1 MILINP
7 HPSSI
12 TLHPIKPPTTS
23 KLSHTIKNKEKRT
36 IMHTVLKSHILRI
49 IVSIVSMASLS
60 ALCAEAGVKG
70 PVVIVSSYNP
80 GEERM
85 KANIDQFYD
94 KYKAKGGDASN
105 IRVENMN
112 CGILAEATEWQDN
125 LWRLLSKY
133 YTNGQK
139 PSMIVLLG
147 NEASTAFFSLTR
159 NEIKTTPV
167 VVGIR
172 SNNIIRL
179 PKDKNIDIRTWEP
192 KSYSLNRDYKDYK
205 IVGGYVYK
213 LDIPVNLE
221 LLHTLYPDRDS
232 IVFLSDNTIG
242 GVTLKA
248 HFRKVMKNHPHYKI
262 SCIDGRGMS
271 FQEVNN
277 AIHEIRG
284 KKAIIVGTWRMD
296 NSETLT
302 LANTTVSLGNSNRKI
317 PAISLSSTGLGDW
330 AIGGYIPNFR
340 KVGAELADDVIQY
353 EQTGLAPGL
362 HMLENTYQF
371 DYNKLKEFGISKEKL
386 PEDYTLVNEPESI
399 IDAEWFPWAAGI
411 FLFLITALAISLHY
425 LILSKKLEKKLI
437 DRGHELEIARDN
449 AEKANAM
456 KSAFIA
462 NMSHEIRTPLNA
474 IVGFSQLLTEPDI
487 PLSDEEKME
496 YGGYIKV
503 NSDTLL
509 NLVNDILQ
517 ISKMDAKSMEFNI
530 VDADM
535 VEICKTAVESARAN
549 LSEEVSIVA
558 KLPEHPV
565 PVQTDVLRLHQ
576 VFNNLLT
583 NAKKFTEHG
592 TITVAIEDSTKIDEI
607 RISVTDTGCGI
618 PADKADFVFQRFKQ
632 IDSFKQGTGLGL
644 PITRSII
651 ENLGG
656 RIWLDTEYH
665 DGARFV
671 FTHPIRQK
679 E

>member
-1 MILINP
+1 M
-7 HPSSI
+7 
-12 TLHPIKPPTTS
+12 T
-23 KLSHTIKNKEKRT
+23 
-36 IMHTVLKSHILRI
+36 TVLKSHILRI
-49 IVSIVSMASLS
+49 ILSIVTMASLFV
-60 ALCAEAGVKG
+60 LCAEAKVKG

-85 KANIDQFYD
+85 KANINQFSE
-94 KYKAKGGDASN
+94 KYIAKGGDAGN

-112 CGILAEATEWQDN
+112 CGILAEATEWQEH
-125 LWRLLSKY
+125 LWRLLGKY
-133 YTNGQK
+133 YSNGQK

-159 NEIKTTPV
+159 KEIKSTPV

-179 PKDKNIDIRTWEP
+179 PSDKNIDIKTWEP
-192 KSYSLNRDYKDYK
+192 RSYYLNKDYKDYK
-205 IVGGYVYK
+205 IVGGCVYK
-213 LDIPVNLE
+213 LDISVNLE
-221 LLHTLYPDRDS
+221 LLHNLYPDRDS

-248 HFRKVMKNHPHYKI
+248 HFRQIMKSHPHYKI
-262 SCIDGRGMS
+262 EYIDGRNMS

-277 AIHEIRG
+277 AIHDIRG
-284 KKAIIVGTWRMD
+284 KKAILIGTWRMD

-302 LANTTVSLGNSNRKI
+302 LSNTTVSLGNSNRKI
-317 PAISLSSTGLGDW
+317 PAISLSSTGLRDW
-330 AIGGYIPNFR
+330 AIGGYIPDFQN
-340 KVGAELADDVIQY
+340 VGAELADDVIKY

-362 HMLENTYQF
+362 HMLNNIYQF

-411 FLFLITALAISLHY
+411 FIFLVTALTISLHY

-437 DRGHELEIARDN
+437 DRGHELEIARDK
-449 AEKANAM
+449 AEEANAM

-474 IVGFSQLLTEPDI
+474 IVGFSQLLTEPEI
-487 PLSDEEKME
+487 SLSNEEKLE

-517 ISKMDAKSMEFNI
+517 ISRMDAKSMEFNI

-535 VEICKTAVESARAN
+535 VEICRAAVETARAN
-549 LSEEVSIVA
+549 LSPEVSIIA
-558 KLPEHPV
+558 KLPEHTV

-583 NAKKFTEHG
+583 NAKKFTERG
-592 TITVAIEDSTKIDEI
+592 TITVAIEDSVKIDEI

-618 PADKADFVFQRFKQ
+618 PADKADFIFQRFKQ

-644 PITRSII
+644 SITRSII

-656 RIWLDTEYH
+656 RIWLDTEYS

-679 E
+679 I

>member
-1 MILINP
+1 M
-7 HPSSI
+7 
-12 TLHPIKPPTTS
+12 T
-23 KLSHTIKNKEKRT
+23 
-36 IMHTVLKSHILRI
+36 TVLKSHILRI
-49 IVSIVSMASLS
+49 ILSIVTMASLF
-60 ALCAEAGVKG
+60 ALRAEAKVKG

-85 KANIDQFYD
+85 KANINQFCE
-94 KYKAKGGDASN
+94 KYIAKGGDAGN

-112 CGILAEATEWQDN
+112 CGILAEATEWQEH
-125 LWRLLSKY
+125 LWRLLGKY
-133 YTNGQK
+133 YSDGQK
-139 PSMIVLLG
+139 PSMVVLLG
-147 NEASTAFFSLTR
+147 NEASTTFFSLTR
-159 NEIKTTPV
+159 KEIKTTPV

-179 PKDKNIDIRTWEP
+179 PKDKNIDIKTWEP
-192 KSYSLNRDYKDYK
+192 RSYYLNKDYKDYR
-205 IVGGYVYK
+205 IVGGCVYK
-213 LDIPVNLE
+213 LDISVNLE
-221 LLHTLYPDRDS
+221 LLHNLYPDRDS
-232 IVFLSDNTIG
+232 LVFLSDNTIG

-248 HFRKVMKNHPHYKI
+248 HFRQVMKSHPHYKI
-262 SCIDGRGMS
+262 EYLDGRSMS

-277 AIHEIRG
+277 AIHDIRG
-284 KKAIIVGTWRMD
+284 KKAILIGTWRMD

-302 LANTTVSLGNSNRKI
+302 LSNTTVSLGNSNRKI

-330 AIGGYIPNFR
+330 AIGGYIPDFQN
-340 KVGAELADDVIQY
+340 VGAELADDVIKY

-362 HMLENTYQF
+362 HMLNNIYQF

-411 FLFLITALAISLHY
+411 FIFLVTALTISLHY

-437 DRGHELEIARDN
+437 DRGHELEIARDK
-449 AEKANAM
+449 AEEANAM

-474 IVGFSQLLTEPDI
+474 IVGFSQLLTEPEI
-487 PLSDEEKME
+487 PLSNEEKQE
-496 YGGYIKV
+496 YGVYIKT

-517 ISKMDAKSMEFNI
+517 ISRMDAKSMEFNI

-535 VEICKTAVESARAN
+535 VEICRTAVESARAN
-549 LSEEVSIVA
+549 LSTEVSIIA
-558 KLPEHPV
+558 KLPEHTV

-592 TITVAIEDSTKIDEI
+592 TITVAIENSMKIDEI

-644 PITRSII
+644 SITRSII

-656 RIWLDTEYH
+656 RIWLDTKYS

-679 E
+679 G

>member
-1 MILINP
+1 M
-7 HPSSI
+7 
-12 TLHPIKPPTTS
+12 T
-23 KLSHTIKNKEKRT
+23 
-36 IMHTVLKSHILRI
+36 TVLKSHILRI
-49 IVSIVSMASLS
+49 ILSIVTMASLF
-60 ALCAEAGVKG
+60 ALRAEAKVKG

-85 KANIDQFYD
+85 KANINQFCE
-94 KYKAKGGDASN
+94 KYIAQGGDAGN

-112 CGILAEATEWQDN
+112 CGILAEATEWQEH
-125 LWRLLSKY
+125 LWRLLGKY
-133 YTNGQK
+133 YSDGQK
-139 PSMIVLLG
+139 PSMVVLLG
-147 NEASTAFFSLTR
+147 NEASTTFFSLTR
-159 NEIKTTPV
+159 KEIKTTPV

-179 PKDKNIDIRTWEP
+179 PKDKNIDIKTWEP
-192 KSYSLNRDYKDYK
+192 RSYYLNKDYKDYR
-205 IVGGYVYK
+205 IVGGCVYK
-213 LDIPVNLE
+213 LDISVNLE
-221 LLHTLYPDRDS
+221 LLHNLYPDRDS
-232 IVFLSDNTIG
+232 LVFLSDNTIG

-248 HFRKVMKNHPHYKI
+248 HFRQVMKSHPHYKI
-262 SCIDGRGMS
+262 EYLDGRSMS

-277 AIHEIRG
+277 AIHDIKG
-284 KKAIIVGTWRMD
+284 KKAILIGTWRMD

-302 LANTTVSLGNSNRKI
+302 LSNTTVSLGNSNRKI

-330 AIGGYIPNFR
+330 AIGGYIPDFQN
-340 KVGAELADDVIQY
+340 VGAELADDVIKY

-362 HMLENTYQF
+362 HMLNNIYQF

-411 FLFLITALAISLHY
+411 FIFLVTALTISLHY

-437 DRGHELEIARDN
+437 DRGHELEIARDK
-449 AEKANAM
+449 AEEANAM

-474 IVGFSQLLTEPDI
+474 IVGFSQLLTEPEI
-487 PLSDEEKME
+487 PLSNEEKLE

-517 ISKMDAKSMEFNI
+517 ISRMDAKSMEFNI

-535 VEICKTAVESARAN
+535 VEICRAAVETARAN
-549 LSEEVSIVA
+549 LSPEVSIIA
-558 KLPEHPV
+558 KLPEHTV

-583 NAKKFTEHG
+583 NAKKFTERG
-592 TITVAIEDSTKIDEI
+592 TITVAIEDSVKIDEI

-618 PADKADFVFQRFKQ
+618 PADKADFIFQRFKQ

-644 PITRSII
+644 SITRSII

-656 RIWLDTEYH
+656 RIWLDTKYS

>member
-1 MILINP
+1 M
-7 HPSSI
+7 
-12 TLHPIKPPTTS
+12 
-23 KLSHTIKNKEKRT
+23 LSHAIKNKEKQARMT
-36 IMHTVLKSHILRI
+36 TVLKSHILRI
-49 IVSIVSMASLS
+49 ILSIVTMASLF
-60 ALCAEAGVKG
+60 ALRAEAKVKG

-85 KANIDQFYD
+85 KANINQFCE
-94 KYKAKGGDASN
+94 KYIAQGGDAGN

-112 CGILAEATEWQDN
+112 CGILAEATEWQEH
-125 LWRLLSKY
+125 LWRLLGKY
-133 YTNGQK
+133 YSDGQK
-139 PSMIVLLG
+139 PSMVVLLG
-147 NEASTAFFSLTR
+147 NEASTTFFSLTR
-159 NEIKTTPV
+159 KEIKTTPV

-179 PKDKNIDIRTWEP
+179 PKDKNIDIKTWEP
-192 KSYSLNRDYKDYK
+192 RSYYLNKDYKDYR
-205 IVGGYVYK
+205 IVGGCVYK
-213 LDIPVNLE
+213 LDISVNLE
-221 LLHTLYPDRDS
+221 LLHNLYPDRDS
-232 IVFLSDNTIG
+232 LVFLSDNTIG

-248 HFRKVMKNHPHYKI
+248 HFRQVMKSHPHYKI
-262 SCIDGRGMS
+262 EYLDGRSLS

-277 AIHEIRG
+277 AIHDIRG
-284 KKAIIVGTWRMD
+284 KKAILIGTWRMD

-302 LANTTVSLGNSNRKI
+302 LSNTTVSLGNSNRKI

-330 AIGGYIPNFR
+330 AIGGYIPDFQN
-340 KVGAELADDVIQY
+340 VGAELADDVIKY

-362 HMLENTYQF
+362 HMLNNIYQF
-371 DYNKLKEFGISKEKL
+371 DYNKLKEFGTSKEKI

-411 FLFLITALAISLHY
+411 FIFLVTALTISLHY

-437 DRGHELEIARDN
+437 DRGHELEIARDK
-449 AEKANAM
+449 AEEANAM

-474 IVGFSQLLTEPDI
+474 IVGFSQLLTEPEI
-487 PLSDEEKME
+487 PLSNEEKQE
-496 YGGYIKV
+496 YGVYIKT

-517 ISKMDAKSMEFNI
+517 ISRMDAKSMEFNI

-535 VEICKTAVESARAN
+535 VEICRTAVESARAN
-549 LSEEVSIVA
+549 LSTEVSIIA
-558 KLPEHPV
+558 KLPEHTV

-592 TITVAIEDSTKIDEI
+592 TITVAIENSMKIDEI

-644 PITRSII
+644 SITRSII

-656 RIWLDTEYH
+656 RIWLDTKYS

-679 E
+679 G

>member
-1 MILINP
+1 M
-7 HPSSI
+7 
-12 TLHPIKPPTTS
+12 T
-23 KLSHTIKNKEKRT
+23 
-36 IMHTVLKSHILRI
+36 TVLKSHILRI
-49 IVSIVSMASLS
+49 ILSIVTMASLF
-60 ALCAEAGVKG
+60 ALCAEAKVKG

-85 KANIDQFYD
+85 KANINQFCE
-94 KYKAKGGDASN
+94 KYIAKGGDAGN

-112 CGILAEATEWQDN
+112 CGILAEATEWQEH
-125 LWRLLSKY
+125 LWRLLGKY
-133 YTNGQK
+133 YSDGQK

-147 NEASTAFFSLTR
+147 NEASTTFFSLTR
-159 NEIKTTPV
+159 KEIKSTPV

-192 KSYSLNRDYKDYK
+192 RSYYLNKDYKDYR
-205 IVGGYVYK
+205 IVGGCVYK
-213 LDIPVNLE
+213 LDISVNLE
-221 LLHTLYPDRDS
+221 LLHSLYPDRDS

-242 GVTLKA
+242 GITLKA
-248 HFRKVMKNHPHYKI
+248 HFRKIMKNHPHYKI
-262 SCIDGRGMS
+262 EYLDGRNMS

-277 AIHEIRG
+277 AIHDIRG
-284 KKAIIVGTWRMD
+284 KKAILIGTWRMD

-302 LANTTVSLGNSNRKI
+302 LSNTTVSLGNSNRKM
-317 PAISLSSTGLGDW
+317 PAISLSSTGLRDW
-330 AIGGYIPNFR
+330 AIGGYIPDFQN
-340 KVGAELADDVIQY
+340 VGAELADDVIKY
-353 EQTGLAPGL
+353 EQTGLTPGL
-362 HMLENTYQF
+362 HMLNNIYQF

-399 IDAEWFPWAAGI
+399 IDAEWFPWTAGI
-411 FLFLITALAISLHY
+411 FIFLVTALTISLHY

-437 DRGHELEIARDN
+437 DRGHELEIARDK
-449 AEKANAM
+449 AEEANAM

-462 NMSHEIRTPLNA
+462 NISHEIRTPLNA
-474 IVGFSQLLTEPDI
+474 IVGFSQLLTEPEI
-487 PLSDEEKME
+487 PLSNEEKLE

-517 ISKMDAKSMEFNI
+517 ISRMDTKSMEFNI

-549 LSEEVSIVA
+549 LSSEVSIIT
-558 KLPEHPV
+558 KLPEHTV

-644 PITRSII
+644 SITRSII

-656 RIWLDTEYH
+656 RIWLDTEYS

-671 FTHPIRQK
+671 FTHPICQK
-679 E
+679 G

>member
-1 MILINP
+1 M
-7 HPSSI
+7 
-12 TLHPIKPPTTS
+12 
-23 KLSHTIKNKEKRT
+23 LSHAIKNKEKQT
-36 IMHTVLKSHILRI
+36 IMTTVLKSHILRI
-49 IVSIVSMASLS
+49 ILSIVTMASLFV
-60 ALCAEAGVKG
+60 LCAEAKVKG

-85 KANIDQFYD
+85 KANINQFCE
-94 KYKAKGGDASN
+94 KYIAKGGDAGN

-112 CGILAEATEWQDN
+112 CGILAEATEWQEH
-125 LWRLLSKY
+125 LWRLLGKY
-133 YTNGQK
+133 YSDGQK
-139 PSMIVLLG
+139 PSMVVLLG
-147 NEASTAFFSLTR
+147 NEASTTFFSLTR
-159 NEIKTTPV
+159 KEIKSTPV

-179 PKDKNIDIRTWEP
+179 PSDKNIDIETWEP
-192 KSYSLNRDYKDYK
+192 RSYYLNKDYKDYK
-205 IVGGYVYK
+205 IVGGCVYK
-213 LDIPVNLE
+213 LDISVNLE
-221 LLHTLYPDRDS
+221 LLHNLYPDRDS

-248 HFRKVMKNHPHYKI
+248 HFRQIMKSHPHYKI
-262 SCIDGRGMS
+262 EYIDGRNMS

-277 AIHEIRG
+277 AIHDIRG
-284 KKAIIVGTWRMD
+284 KKAILIGTWRMD

-302 LANTTVSLGNSNRKI
+302 LSNTTVSLGNSNRKI
-317 PAISLSSTGLGDW
+317 PAISLSSTGLRDW
-330 AIGGYIPNFR
+330 AIGGYIPDFQN
-340 KVGAELADDVIQY
+340 VGAELADDVIKY

-362 HMLENTYQF
+362 HMLNNIYQF

-386 PEDYTLVNEPESI
+386 PKDYTLVNEPESI

-411 FLFLITALAISLHY
+411 FIFLVTALTISLHY

-437 DRGHELEIARDN
+437 DRGHELEIARDK
-449 AEKANAM
+449 AEEANAM

-474 IVGFSQLLTEPDI
+474 IVGFSQLLTEPEI
-487 PLSDEEKME
+487 PLSNEEKLE

-517 ISKMDAKSMEFNI
+517 ISRMDAKSMEFNI

-535 VEICKTAVESARAN
+535 VEICRAAVETARAN
-549 LSEEVSIVA
+549 LSPEVSIIA
-558 KLPEHPV
+558 KLPEHTV

-583 NAKKFTEHG
+583 NAKKFTERG
-592 TITVAIEDSTKIDEI
+592 TITVAIEDSVKIDEI

-618 PADKADFVFQRFKQ
+618 PADKADFIFQRFKQ

-644 PITRSII
+644 SITRSII

-656 RIWLDTEYH
+656 RIWLDTEYSN
-665 DGARFV
+665 GARFV

-679 E
+679 I

>member
-1 MILINP
+1 M
-7 HPSSI
+7 
-12 TLHPIKPPTTS
+12 
-23 KLSHTIKNKEKRT
+23 LSHAIKNKEKQT
-36 IMHTVLKSHILRI
+36 IMTTVLKSHILRI
-49 IVSIVSMASLS
+49 ILSIVTMASLF
-60 ALCAEAGVKG
+60 ALCAEAKVKG

-85 KANIDQFYD
+85 KANINQFCE
-94 KYKAKGGDASN
+94 KYIAQGGDAGN

-112 CGILAEATEWQDN
+112 CGILAEATEWQEH
-125 LWRLLSKY
+125 LWRLLGKY
-133 YTNGQK
+133 YSDGQK
-139 PSMIVLLG
+139 PSMVVLLG
-147 NEASTAFFSLTR
+147 NEASTTFFSLTR
-159 NEIKTTPV
+159 KEIKTTPV

-192 KSYSLNRDYKDYK
+192 RSYYLNKDYKDYR
-205 IVGGYVYK
+205 IVGGCVYK
-213 LDIPVNLE
+213 LDISVNLE
-221 LLHTLYPDRDS
+221 LLHNLYPDRDS
-232 IVFLSDNTIG
+232 LVFLSDNTIG

-248 HFRKVMKNHPHYKI
+248 HFRQVMKSHPHYKI
-262 SCIDGRGMS
+262 EYLDGRSLS

-277 AIHEIRG
+277 AIHDIKG
-284 KKAIIVGTWRMD
+284 KKAILIGTWRMD

-302 LANTTVSLGNSNRKI
+302 LSNTTVSLGNSNRKI

-330 AIGGYIPNFR
+330 AIGGYIPDFQN
-340 KVGAELADDVIQY
+340 VGAELADDVIKY

-362 HMLENTYQF
+362 HMLNNIYQF
-371 DYNKLKEFGISKEKL
+371 DYNKLKEFGTPKEKI
-386 PEDYTLVNEPESI
+386 PEDYTLVNEPGSI

-411 FLFLITALAISLHY
+411 FIFLVTALTISLHY

-437 DRGHELEIARDN
+437 DRGHELEIARDK
-449 AEKANAM
+449 AEEANAM

-474 IVGFSQLLTEPDI
+474 IVGFSQLLTEPEI
-487 PLSDEEKME
+487 PLSNEEKQE
-496 YGGYIKV
+496 YGGYIKT

-517 ISKMDAKSMEFNI
+517 ISRMDAKSMEFNI

-535 VEICKTAVESARAN
+535 VEICRTAVESARAN
-549 LSEEVSIVA
+549 LSTEVSIIA
-558 KLPEHPV
+558 KLPEHTV

-592 TITVAIEDSTKIDEI
+592 TITVAIENPVKIDEI

-644 PITRSII
+644 SITRSII

-656 RIWLDTEYH
+656 RIWLDTKYS

-679 E
+679 G

>member
-1 MILINP
+1 M
-7 HPSSI
+7 
-12 TLHPIKPPTTS
+12 
-23 KLSHTIKNKEKRT
+23 LSHAIKNKEKQT
-36 IMHTVLKSHILRI
+36 IMTTVLKSHILRI
-49 IVSIVSMASLS
+49 ILSIVTMASLFV
-60 ALCAEAGVKG
+60 LCAEAKVKG

-85 KANIDQFYD
+85 KANINQFCE
-94 KYKAKGGDASN
+94 KYIAKGGDAGN

-112 CGILAEATEWQDN
+112 CGILAEATEWQEH
-125 LWRLLSKY
+125 LWRLLGKY
-133 YTNGQK
+133 YSDGQK
-139 PSMIVLLG
+139 PSMVVLLG
-147 NEASTAFFSLTR
+147 NEASTTFFSLTR
-159 NEIKTTPV
+159 KEIKSTPV

-179 PKDKNIDIRTWEP
+179 PSDKNIDIETWEP
-192 KSYSLNRDYKDYK
+192 RSYYLNKDYKDYK
-205 IVGGYVYK
+205 IVGGCVYK
-213 LDIPVNLE
+213 LDISVNLE
-221 LLHTLYPDRDS
+221 LLHNLYPDRDS
-232 IVFLSDNTIG
+232 LVFLSDNTIG

-248 HFRKVMKNHPHYKI
+248 HFRQVMKSHPHYKI
-262 SCIDGRGMS
+262 EYLDGRSLS

-277 AIHEIRG
+277 AIHDIRG
-284 KKAIIVGTWRMD
+284 KKAILIGTWRMD

-302 LANTTVSLGNSNRKI
+302 LSNTTVSLGNSNRKI

-330 AIGGYIPNFR
+330 AIGGYIPDFQN
-340 KVGAELADDVIQY
+340 VGAELADDVIKY

-362 HMLENTYQF
+362 HMLNNIYQF

-411 FLFLITALAISLHY
+411 FIFLVTALTISLHY

-437 DRGHELEIARDN
+437 DRGHELEIARDK
-449 AEKANAM
+449 AEEANAM

-474 IVGFSQLLTEPDI
+474 IVGFSQLLTEPEI
-487 PLSDEEKME
+487 PLSNEEKQE
-496 YGGYIKV
+496 YGVYIKT

-517 ISKMDAKSMEFNI
+517 ISRMDAKSMEFNI

-535 VEICKTAVESARAN
+535 VEICRTAVESARAN
-549 LSEEVSIVA
+549 LSTEVSIIA
-558 KLPEHPV
+558 KLPEHTV

-592 TITVAIEDSTKIDEI
+592 TITVAIENSMKIDEI

-644 PITRSII
+644 SITRSII

-656 RIWLDTEYH
+656 RIWLDTKYS

-679 E
+679 G

>member
-1 MILINP
+1 M
-7 HPSSI
+7 
-12 TLHPIKPPTTS
+12 
-23 KLSHTIKNKEKRT
+23 LSHAIKNKEKQT
-36 IMHTVLKSHILRI
+36 IMTTVLKSHILRI
-49 IVSIVSMASLS
+49 ILSIVTMASLFV
-60 ALCAEAGVKG
+60 LCAEAKVKG

-85 KANIDQFYD
+85 KANINQFSE
-94 KYKAKGGDASN
+94 KYIAKGGDAGN

-112 CGILAEATEWQDN
+112 CGILAEATEWQEH
-125 LWRLLSKY
+125 LWRLLGKY
-133 YTNGQK
+133 YSDGQK

-159 NEIKTTPV
+159 KEIKSTPV

-179 PKDKNIDIRTWEP
+179 PSDKNIDIETWEP
-192 KSYSLNRDYKDYK
+192 RSYYLNKDYKDYK
-205 IVGGYVYK
+205 IVGGCVYK
-213 LDIPVNLE
+213 LDISVNLE
-221 LLHTLYPDRDS
+221 LLHNLYPDRDS

-248 HFRKVMKNHPHYKI
+248 HFRQIMKSHPHYKI
-262 SCIDGRGMS
+262 EYIDGRNMS

-277 AIHEIRG
+277 AIHDIRG
-284 KKAIIVGTWRMD
+284 KKAILIGTWRMD

-302 LANTTVSLGNSNRKI
+302 LSNTTVSLGNSNRKI
-317 PAISLSSTGLGDW
+317 PAISLSSTGLRDW
-330 AIGGYIPNFR
+330 AIGGYIPDFQN
-340 KVGAELADDVIQY
+340 VGAELADDVIKY

-362 HMLENTYQF
+362 HMLNNIYQF

-411 FLFLITALAISLHY
+411 FIFLVTALTISLHY

-437 DRGHELEIARDN
+437 DRGHELEIARDK
-449 AEKANAM
+449 AEEANAM

-474 IVGFSQLLTEPDI
+474 IVGFSQLLTEPEI
-487 PLSDEEKME
+487 SLSNEEKLE

-517 ISKMDAKSMEFNI
+517 ISRMDAKSMEFNI

-535 VEICKTAVESARAN
+535 VEICRAAVETARAN
-549 LSEEVSIVA
+549 LSPEVSIIA
-558 KLPEHPV
+558 KLPEHTV

-583 NAKKFTEHG
+583 NAKKFTERG
-592 TITVAIEDSTKIDEI
+592 TITVAIEDSVKIDEI

-618 PADKADFVFQRFKQ
+618 PADKADFIFQRFKQ

-644 PITRSII
+644 SITRSII

-656 RIWLDTEYH
+656 RIWLDTEYS

-679 E
+679 I

>member
-1 MILINP
+1 M
-7 HPSSI
+7 
-12 TLHPIKPPTTS
+12 
-23 KLSHTIKNKEKRT
+23 LSHAIKNKEKQARMT
-36 IMHTVLKSHILRI
+36 TVLKSHILRI
-49 IVSIVSMASLS
+49 ILSIVTMASLF
-60 ALCAEAGVKG
+60 ALRAEAKVKG

-85 KANIDQFYD
+85 KANINQFCE
-94 KYKAKGGDASN
+94 KYIAQGGDAGN

-112 CGILAEATEWQDN
+112 CGILAEATEWQEH
-125 LWRLLSKY
+125 LWRLLGKY
-133 YTNGQK
+133 YSDGQK
-139 PSMIVLLG
+139 PSMVVLLG
-147 NEASTAFFSLTR
+147 NEASTTFFSLTR
-159 NEIKTTPV
+159 KEIKTTPV

-179 PKDKNIDIRTWEP
+179 PKDKNIDIKTWEP
-192 KSYSLNRDYKDYK
+192 RSYYLNKDYKDYR
-205 IVGGYVYK
+205 IVGGCVYK
-213 LDIPVNLE
+213 LDISVNLE
-221 LLHTLYPDRDS
+221 LLHNLYPDRDS
-232 IVFLSDNTIG
+232 LVFLSDNTIG

-248 HFRKVMKNHPHYKI
+248 HFRQVMKSHPHYKI
-262 SCIDGRGMS
+262 EYLDGRSLS

-277 AIHEIRG
+277 AIHDIRG
-284 KKAIIVGTWRMD
+284 KKAILIGTWRMD

-302 LANTTVSLGNSNRKI
+302 LSNTTVSLGNSNRKI

-411 FLFLITALAISLHY
+411 FIFLVTALTISLHY
-425 LILSKKLEKKLI
+425 LSLSKKLEKKLI
-437 DRGHELEIARDN
+437 DRGHELEIARDK
-449 AEKANAM
+449 AEEANAM

-474 IVGFSQLLTEPDI
+474 IVGFSQLLTEPEI
-487 PLSDEEKME
+487 PLSNEEKQE
-496 YGGYIKV
+496 YGVYIKT

-517 ISKMDAKSMEFNI
+517 ISRMDAKSMEFNI

-535 VEICKTAVESARAN
+535 VEICRTAVESARAN
-549 LSEEVSIVA
+549 LSTEVSIIA
-558 KLPEHPV
+558 KLPEHTV

-592 TITVAIEDSTKIDEI
+592 TITVAIENSMKIDEI

-644 PITRSII
+644 SITRSII

-656 RIWLDTEYH
+656 RIWLDTKYS

-679 E
+679 G

>member
-1 MILINP
+1 M
-7 HPSSI
+7 
-12 TLHPIKPPTTS
+12 
-23 KLSHTIKNKEKRT
+23 LSHAIKNKEKQT
-36 IMHTVLKSHILRI
+36 IMTTVLKSHILRI
-49 IVSIVSMASLS
+49 ILSIVTMASLFV
-60 ALCAEAGVKG
+60 LCAEAKVKG

-85 KANIDQFYD
+85 KANINQFSE
-94 KYKAKGGDASN
+94 KYIAKGGDAGN

-112 CGILAEATEWQDN
+112 CGILAEATEWQEH
-125 LWRLLSKY
+125 LWRLLGKY
-133 YTNGQK
+133 YSDGQK

-159 NEIKTTPV
+159 KEIKSTPV

-179 PKDKNIDIRTWEP
+179 PSDKNIDIKTWEP
-192 KSYSLNRDYKDYK
+192 RSYYLNKDYKDYK
-205 IVGGYVYK
+205 IVGGCVYK
-213 LDIPVNLE
+213 LDISVNLE
-221 LLHTLYPDRDS
+221 LLHNLYPDRDS

-248 HFRKVMKNHPHYKI
+248 HFRQIMKSHPHYKI
-262 SCIDGRGMS
+262 EYIDGRNMS

-277 AIHEIRG
+277 AIHDIRG
-284 KKAIIVGTWRMD
+284 KKAILIGTWRMD

-302 LANTTVSLGNSNRKI
+302 LSNTTVSLGNSNRKI
-317 PAISLSSTGLGDW
+317 PAISLSSTGLRDW
-330 AIGGYIPNFR
+330 AIGGYIPDFQN
-340 KVGAELADDVIQY
+340 VGAELADDVIKY

-362 HMLENTYQF
+362 HMLNNIYQF

-411 FLFLITALAISLHY
+411 FIFLVTALTISLHY

-437 DRGHELEIARDN
+437 DRGHELEIARDK
-449 AEKANAM
+449 AEEANAM

-474 IVGFSQLLTEPDI
+474 IVGFSQLLTEPEI
-487 PLSDEEKME
+487 PLSNEEKLE

-517 ISKMDAKSMEFNI
+517 ISRMDAKSMEFNI

-535 VEICKTAVESARAN
+535 VEICRAAVETARAN
-549 LSEEVSIVA
+549 LSPEVSIIA
-558 KLPEHPV
+558 KLPEHTV

-583 NAKKFTEHG
+583 NAKKFTERG
-592 TITVAIEDSTKIDEI
+592 TITMAIEDSVKIDEI

-618 PADKADFVFQRFKQ
+618 PADKADFIFQRFKQ

-644 PITRSII
+644 SITRSII

-656 RIWLDTEYH
+656 RIWLDTEYS

-679 E
+679 I

>member
-1 MILINP
+1 M
-7 HPSSI
+7 
-12 TLHPIKPPTTS
+12 T
-23 KLSHTIKNKEKRT
+23 
-36 IMHTVLKSHILRI
+36 TVLKSHILRI
-49 IVSIVSMASLS
+49 ILSIVTMASLF
-60 ALCAEAGVKG
+60 ALRAEAKVKG

-85 KANIDQFYD
+85 KANINQFCE
-94 KYKAKGGDASN
+94 KYIAKGGDAGN

-112 CGILAEATEWQDN
+112 CGILAEATEWQEH
-125 LWRLLSKY
+125 LWRLLGKY
-133 YTNGQK
+133 YSDGQK
-139 PSMIVLLG
+139 PSMVVLLG
-147 NEASTAFFSLTR
+147 NEASTTFFSLTR
-159 NEIKTTPV
+159 KEIKTTPV

-179 PKDKNIDIRTWEP
+179 PKDKNIDIKTWEP
-192 KSYSLNRDYKDYK
+192 RSYYLNKDYKDYR
-205 IVGGYVYK
+205 IVGGCVYK
-213 LDIPVNLE
+213 LDISVNLE
-221 LLHTLYPDRDS
+221 LLHNLYPDRDS
-232 IVFLSDNTIG
+232 LVFLSDNTIG

-248 HFRKVMKNHPHYKI
+248 HFRQVMKSHPHYKI
-262 SCIDGRGMS
+262 EYLDGRSLS

-277 AIHEIRG
+277 AIHDIKG
-284 KKAIIVGTWRMD
+284 KKAILIGTWRMD

-302 LANTTVSLGNSNRKI
+302 LSNTTVSLGNSNRKI

-330 AIGGYIPNFR
+330 AIGGYIPDFQN
-340 KVGAELADDVIQY
+340 VGAELADDVIKY

-362 HMLENTYQF
+362 HMLNNIYQF
-371 DYNKLKEFGISKEKL
+371 DYNKLKEFGTPKEKI
-386 PEDYTLVNEPESI
+386 PEDYTLVNEPGSI

-411 FLFLITALAISLHY
+411 FIFLVTALTISLHY

-437 DRGHELEIARDN
+437 DRGHELEIARDK
-449 AEKANAM
+449 AEEANAM

-474 IVGFSQLLTEPDI
+474 IVGFSQLLTEPEI
-487 PLSDEEKME
+487 PLSNEEKQE
-496 YGGYIKV
+496 YGGYIKT

-517 ISKMDAKSMEFNI
+517 ISRMDAKSMEFNI

-535 VEICKTAVESARAN
+535 VEICRTAVESARAN
-549 LSEEVSIVA
+549 LSTEVSIIA
-558 KLPEHPV
+558 KLPEHTV

-592 TITVAIEDSTKIDEI
+592 TITVAIENSMKIDEI

-644 PITRSII
+644 SITRSII

-656 RIWLDTEYH
+656 RIWLDTKYS

-679 E
+679 G

>member
-1 MILINP
+1 M
-7 HPSSI
+7 
-12 TLHPIKPPTTS
+12 
-23 KLSHTIKNKEKRT
+23 LSHAIKNKEKQT
-36 IMHTVLKSHILRI
+36 IMTTVLKSHILRI
-49 IVSIVSMASLS
+49 ILSIVTMASLFV
-60 ALCAEAGVKG
+60 LCAEAKVKG

-85 KANIDQFYD
+85 KANINQFSE
-94 KYKAKGGDASN
+94 KYIAKGGDAGN

-112 CGILAEATEWQDN
+112 CGILAEATEWQEH
-125 LWRLLSKY
+125 LWRLLGKY
-133 YTNGQK
+133 YSNGQK

-159 NEIKTTPV
+159 KEIKSTPV

-179 PKDKNIDIRTWEP
+179 PSDKNIDIETWEP
-192 KSYSLNRDYKDYK
+192 RSYYLNKDYKDYK
-205 IVGGYVYK
+205 IVGGCVYK
-213 LDIPVNLE
+213 LDISVNLE
-221 LLHTLYPDRDS
+221 LLHNLYPDRDS

-248 HFRKVMKNHPHYKI
+248 HFRQIMKSHPHYKI
-262 SCIDGRGMS
+262 EYIDGRNMS

-277 AIHEIRG
+277 AIHDIRG
-284 KKAIIVGTWRMD
+284 KKAILIGTWRMD

-302 LANTTVSLGNSNRKI
+302 LSNTTVSLGNSNRKI
-317 PAISLSSTGLGDW
+317 PAISLSSTGLRDW
-330 AIGGYIPNFR
+330 AIGGYIPDFQN
-340 KVGAELADDVIQY
+340 VGAELADDVIKY

-362 HMLENTYQF
+362 HMLNNIYQF

-411 FLFLITALAISLHY
+411 FIFLVTALTISLHY

-437 DRGHELEIARDN
+437 DRGHELEIARDK
-449 AEKANAM
+449 AEEANAM

-474 IVGFSQLLTEPDI
+474 IVGFSQLLTEPEI
-487 PLSDEEKME
+487 PLSNEEKLE

-517 ISKMDAKSMEFNI
+517 ISRMDAKSMEFNI

-535 VEICKTAVESARAN
+535 VEICRAAVETARAN
-549 LSEEVSIVA
+549 LSPEVSIIA
-558 KLPEHPV
+558 KLPEHTV

-583 NAKKFTEHG
+583 NAKKFTERG
-592 TITVAIEDSTKIDEI
+592 TITVAIEDSVKIDEI

-618 PADKADFVFQRFKQ
+618 PADKADFIFQRFKQ

-644 PITRSII
+644 SITRSII

-656 RIWLDTEYH
+656 RIWLDTEYS

-679 E
+679 I